1 MLAHRGAGRGG
12 DGGGQG
18 RGATPAQSAW
28 SHTPGFSVA
37 PQAPA
42 MDVPQSVSYR
52 PAECRVL
59 RIHCTYPWRGGSLSR
74 PQIFLAV
81 NGTNWSFPKGTVR
94 ELKLCQARSR
104 CLANAIFL
112 MLLQVLPLAFS
123 LKAPE
128 VTVGIICVEMVG
140 EGVSRAVPGQ
150 KGPLGTGPGLGSQ
163 GGAAHICIPLG

>member
-1 MLAHRGAGRGG
+1 
-12 DGGGQG
+12 
-18 RGATPAQSAW
+18 
-28 SHTPGFSVA
+28 
-37 PQAPA
+37 

-59 RIHCTYPWRGGSLSR
+59 RIHWTYPWRGGSLSR

-81 NGTNWSFPKGTVR
+81 NGANCSFPKGTVR

-112 MLLQVLPLAFS
+112 MLLQVLPIAFS
-123 LKAPE
+123 LKAQE
-128 VTVGIICVEMVG
+128 VTVGIIGVEMVG

-150 KGPLGTGPGLGSQ
+150 KGPLGTGPGLARREERPTS
-163 GGAAHICIPLG
+163 AFPLAETLCPWKWQPPECSINVTLISWWHRRNP